1 MTPTA
6 GARAAVTLDQRF
18 EPLVAVMRDGV
29 PESIHRGAVVWAD
42 VTGRVCGGVG
52 DPTLPIH
59 LRSTAKPFQALAV
72 VESGAADAFAL
83 TSEEL
88 AVMCGSHAGQ
98 REHVRV
104 VGGLLERVGAPPA
117 KLVCGSLAHMC
128 SGKHAGM
135 TVQALHLGAPVEG
148 YERVD
153 HPVQQRVAGVIAGLL
168 GRERAAAA
176 SAAPPPEALFAGRDG
191 CGVPVIRLRL
201 DEAARLYALLAAGAT
216 PGLVRVRDAMLAH
229 PELVAGRSRLDTKV
243 MKALPGAVVAKGGAE
258 GVQALAV
265 VGQVARPEEGAYQ
278 PGIALG
284 CVFKIANG
292 STRPVPPLV
301 QACLHA
307 AGLAVD
313 AEELA
318 ETLPRD
324 EWSSRSLAAGE
335 VVLLIDDGRLSVARE
350 GCAPA
355 SHGSEI
361 TFGGSDKVRL
371 KVARGNEADVV
382 RFLYRE
388 WPLSDEET
396 FGPDTIWCAL
406 PFALVLK
413 ERRRVLG
420 VLRGHFLGGVASVD
434 EFIVGHD
441 YRGRGAGEQMLLR
454 FEQEARA
461 QGCTRVVL
469 RAVKGSRAEC
479 FYRRLG
485 YETQCTE
492 FDHEFGND
500 FVRLAHAI
508 QPLEVTE

>member
-1 MTPTA
+1 MTPGA

-29 PESIHRGAVVWAD
+29 PESVHRGAVVWAD

-52 DPTLPIH
+52 DPGLPLH
-59 LRSTAKPFQALAV
+59 LRSAAKPFQALAV
-72 VESGAADAFAL
+72 VESGAVDAFAL

-104 VGGLLERVGAPPA
+104 VGGLLERVGVPPG

-135 TVQALHLGAPVEG
+135 MVQALHLGASVEG
-148 YERVD
+148 YEQVD
-153 HPVQQRVAGVIAGLL
+153 HPVQQRVAVVIAGLL
-168 GRERAAAA
+168 GGERAAAG
-176 SAAPPPEALFAGRDG
+176 AAPPPEALFAGTDG
-191 CGVPVIRLRL
+191 CGVPVIRTRL

-216 PGLVRVRDAMLAH
+216 PGLLRVRDAMLAH
-229 PELVAGRSRLDTKV
+229 PELVAGRTRLDTKV

-258 GVQALAV
+258 GVQAFAV
-265 VGQVARPEEGAYQ
+265 VGRFVPPDEGTYQ
-278 PGIALG
+278 PGTALG
-284 CVFKIANG
+284 CVFKIADG
-292 STRPVPPLV
+292 STRAVPLLV
-301 QACLHA
+301 QTCLRA

-313 AEELA
+313 AEDLA
-318 ETLPRD
+318 QTLPRD

-335 VVLLIDDGRLSVARE
+335 LVLLVEDGCLSVVRE

-361 TFGGSDKVRL
+361 NLVGSDKVRL

-492 FDHEFGND
+492 FDHEFGHD
-500 FVRLAHAI
+500 FVRLTHVI
-508 QPLEVTE
+508 RPVEVME